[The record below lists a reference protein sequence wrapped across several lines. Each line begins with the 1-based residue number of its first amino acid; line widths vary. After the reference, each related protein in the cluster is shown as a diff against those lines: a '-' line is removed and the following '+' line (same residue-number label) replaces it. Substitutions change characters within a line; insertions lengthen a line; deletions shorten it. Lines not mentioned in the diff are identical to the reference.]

1 MKRRVCIVSTAVAA
15 ATVMLLWPPSV
26 RTQAMP
32 SFEASAFT
40 IAPGSSGDVRVWD
53 SELTRMERNGALRL
67 VRERDDTVLSG
78 RRHQRF
84 AQYIGEVPIVGAQIT
99 RQTDGG
105 GLPISILGTL
115 YRNIDLD
122 PTPRLNAD
130 AARRV
135 MLTQPRAQAVL
146 GQPRLVVLPLD
157 LSPSNPTGSGLRL
170 AYRVVTKFPD
180 DILVSFVDARSGEI
194 LLQFT
199 DLQRQAAVGTGIGV
213 LADVKKISTEQTPS
227 GFRASDELRPP
238 AILTFDLKGDFARVN
253 QILAGMVTP
262 GTADLAVDPDNDWVD
277 FAVVDAHVYAGWT
290 YDYYYKR
297 FGRRGLDNN
306 DLPIRNIVHPVN
318 RGAFSVPFFFEFPE
332 YWVNAFWSQ
341 ELRLMLYG
349 EGLPPDVTL
358 GGQQWNFLSGSLDV
372 VAHELTHG
380 VTQFS
385 SDLIYLGESGALNEA
400 FSDMMA
406 TGAEFFFAPVRG
418 RTGDYLIGAD
428 VITPGGIRSLSNPAT
443 FGDPDHYSIR
453 FLDSD
458 DGFGVHINSGIP
470 NHAFYLAIEG
480 GTNRTSGLSVQGVGG
495 ANREQIE
502 RVFYRAFTL
511 MLPASANFFLA
522 RQATIQSARDLFG
535 ANSAAERAVTQAWD
549 AVGVQTQAARI
560 GFLFA
565 PEPPVPPAPAGV
577 CTLPSPNFLF
587 EVAAPEI
594 AGVGFNVT
602 SSTIRFYNAAG
613 ALSTTAAFNFAQVFS
628 ACGPGSNRIP
638 PAGFPCAALC
648 VSFGGA
654 GGGFVDF
661 TVAGVDDLGNQA
673 SFTSPR
679 LRFGTA
685 ASASDASA
693 VTAQP
698 SWMSR
703 K

>member
-1 MKRRVCIVSTAVAA
+1 MKRIVCVVSAVAVA
-15 ATVMLLWPPSV
+15 VAVMLLWPPSV
-26 RTQAMP
+26 RTQTMP
-32 SFEASAFT
+32 SFEAHGFA
-40 IAPGSSGDVRVWD
+40 IAPATGSDVRVWD
-53 SELTRMERNGALRL
+53 NELTRMERSGALRL
-67 VRERDDTVLSG
+67 VRARDDTVMAG

-84 AQYIGEVPIVGAQIT
+84 AQYIGGVPVFGAEVT
-99 RQTDGG
+99 RQTDLNGNAV
-105 GLPISILGTL
+105 SILGAL
-115 YRNIDLD
+115 YRDGAVE
-122 PTPRLNAD
+122 TAPRLTAD
-130 AARRV
+130 DVRRV
-135 MLTQPRAQAVL
+135 MLAQPRAEVVL
-146 GQPRLVVLPLD
+146 GQPRLTILPLD
-157 LSPSNPTGSGLRL
+157 IIPSNPTGSGLRL

-180 DILVSFVDARSGEI
+180 DILVSLVDALSGQI

-199 DLQRQAAVGTGIGV
+199 DLQRQAAVGTGVGV
-213 LADVKKISTEQTPS
+213 LADFKKISTEQTPS
-227 GFRASDELRPP
+227 GFRTSDELRPP
-238 AILTFDLKGDFARVN
+238 AILTFDLKGNVARVN
-253 QILAGMVTP
+253 QILAGIVVP
-262 GTADLAVDPDNDWVD
+262 GTADLAVDADNDWVD
-277 FAVVDAHVYAGWT
+277 FAVVDAHVYSGWT
-290 YDYYYKR
+290 YDYYFKR

-318 RGAFSVPFFFEFPE
+318 RADFSIPFVLEFPD
-332 YWVNAFWSQ
+332 YWLNAFWSQ

-349 EGLPPDVTL
+349 EGLPPDVTA
-358 GGQQWNFLSGSLDV
+358 GGQQFNFFSGSLDI

-400 FSDMMA
+400 FSDIMA
-406 TGAEFFFAPVRG
+406 TGAEFFFAAVRG
-418 RTGDYLIGAD
+418 RPADYLIAAD
-428 VITPGGIRSLSNPAT
+428 VITPGGIRSMSDPEVFDN
-443 FGDPDHYSIR
+443 PDHYSNR
-453 FLDSD
+453 WLDAD

-511 MLPASANFFLA
+511 MLPSSANFFMA

-565 PEPPVPPAPAGV
+565 PDPPVPPAPAGL
-577 CTLPSPNFLF
+577 CALPSPNFFF

-613 ALSTTAAFNFAQVFS
+613 ALATTQPFNFAQVFS

-654 GGGFVDF
+654 SGGFVDF

-673 SFTSPR
+673 TFTSPR
-679 LRFGTA
+679 LSFGTTTATPDA
-685 ASASDASA
+685 AAIS
-693 VTAQP
+693 AQP
-698 SWMSR
+698 SWMVR